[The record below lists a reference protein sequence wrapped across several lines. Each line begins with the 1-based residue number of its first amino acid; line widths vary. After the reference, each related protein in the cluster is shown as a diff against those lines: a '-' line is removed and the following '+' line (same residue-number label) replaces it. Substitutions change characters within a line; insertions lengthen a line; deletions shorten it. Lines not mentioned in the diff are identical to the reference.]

1 MLLLPP
7 LFCSAMHGQGI
18 LDQTPYKQ
26 VVLALILDQAPIWLF
41 SDKNVIVVTNVI
53 NCNGIIVKHA

>member
-1 MLLLPP
+1 
-7 LFCSAMHGQGI
+7 MHGQGI

-26 VVLALILDQAPIWLF
+26 VVLALILDQALIWLF